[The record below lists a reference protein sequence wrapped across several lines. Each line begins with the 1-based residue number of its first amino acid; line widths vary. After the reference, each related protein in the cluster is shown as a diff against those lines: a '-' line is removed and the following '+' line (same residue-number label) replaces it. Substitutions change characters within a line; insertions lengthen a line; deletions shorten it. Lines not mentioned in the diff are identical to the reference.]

1 MTPSEQEDKALLM
14 LAEVARNVEAFRAT
28 IMAML
33 AEIKEERTLRLK
45 KEETACQG
53 TCNSDP
59 SC

>member
-45 KEETACQG
+45 KEETA
-53 TCNSDP
+53 SDP
-59 SC
+59 A